1 MWEDYLLKNN
11 NNTNDDYDN
20 GDNDNDIGDDDDNTN
35 HDNNNN
41 TDQPRPGGNQQDLQP
56 VQLPR
61 LFESQVAS
69 WKNTS
74 LLLWEDVNGP
84 EQCDSPSLN
93 K

>member
-1 MWEDYLLKNN
+1 MSKRKRGKYCEKIIALNNNNN
-11 NNTNDDYDN
+11 NNTNDDYDNNDYDN

-41 TDQPRPGGNQQDLQP
+41 TDQPRPGGNQQDLQS

-69 WKNTS
+69 
-74 LLLWEDVNGP
+74 
-84 EQCDSPSLN
+84 
-93 K
+93 